1 MTRNVYHVTTTLYN
15 KFILYVIK
23 IKASFN
29 ILKCVW
35 IYYRNINATK
45 AGMDGLDKD
54 AINAIIEQASRGSKF
69 FDAKAKAQKRIDAK
83 IESMKSKM
91 NSLSEEAIEVAR
103 IKADKLIL
111 EIKSSA
117 EINDN
122 SKVIVHVDMVLMHF

>member
-1 MTRNVYHVTTTLYN
+1 M
-15 KFILYVIK
+15 IK

-103 IKADKLIL
+103 IKADKLIQ